1 MIENTECSEAIE
13 GSSDRVFGLV
23 FAGVFSVVALWPL
36 VQGEA
41 IRLWA
46 MLVAVAFL
54 VLAIAIP
61 RSLSQLNRLWM
72 RLGLLMGRVVSPV
85 AIGIVYYLT
94 VVPTGLIMRALGKD
108 PLRLRFERELPS
120 YWIKREPPG
129 PNPKTMNDQ
138 F

>member
-1 MIENTECSEAIE
+1 M
-13 GSSDRVFGLV
+13 
-23 FAGVFSVVALWPL
+23 
-36 VQGEA
+36 
-41 IRLWA
+41 
-46 MLVAVAFL
+46 
-54 VLAIAIP
+54 
-61 RSLSQLNRLWM
+61 
-72 RLGLLMGRVVSPV
+72 

>member
-1 MIENTECSEAIE
+1 MIENTERSEAIE

-23 FAGVFSVVALWPL
+23 FAGVFCVLAVWPL

>member
-1 MIENTECSEAIE
+1 MIENTERSEPIE
-13 GSSDRVFGLV
+13 GSSDRVFGMV
-23 FAGVFSVVALWPL
+23 FAGVFCVLAVWPL
-36 VQGEA
+36 VQGGA

>member
-1 MIENTECSEAIE
+1 MIENTERSEAIE

-54 VLAIAIP
+54 VLAIASP

>member
-1 MIENTECSEAIE
+1 MIENTARSETIE

-23 FAGVFSVVALWPL
+23 FAGVFCVLALWPL
-36 VQGEA
+36 VHGEA
-41 IRLWA
+41 IRPWA
-46 MLVAVAFL
+46 LLVAVAFL

-85 AIGIVYYLT
+85 AIGIVYYLA
-94 VVPTGLIMRALGKD
+94 VVPTGLVMRALGKD

-129 PNPKTMNDQ
+129 PDPKTMNDQ

>member
-1 MIENTECSEAIE
+1 MIENTERSEAIE

>member
-1 MIENTECSEAIE
+1 MIENTERSEAIE

-46 MLVAVAFL
+46 MLVAMAFL
-54 VLAIAIP
+54 ALAVAIP

>member
-1 MIENTECSEAIE
+1 MIENTERSEAIE

-108 PLRLRFERELPS
+108 PLRLRFERERPS